1 MIARLCGTAI
11 RLARA
16 EGPISDAISEL
27 RRLADGRADLLA
39 ETAGVMGGYWS
50 GTSDTQ
56 SGDYVVAFGL
66 LIMAGA
72 DHARIVDWVELGR
85 RRAMAP
91 RHSV

>member
-1 MIARLCGTAI
+1 
-11 RLARA
+11 
-16 EGPISDAISEL
+16 
-27 RRLADGRADLLA
+27 
-39 ETAGVMGGYWS
+39 MGGYWS